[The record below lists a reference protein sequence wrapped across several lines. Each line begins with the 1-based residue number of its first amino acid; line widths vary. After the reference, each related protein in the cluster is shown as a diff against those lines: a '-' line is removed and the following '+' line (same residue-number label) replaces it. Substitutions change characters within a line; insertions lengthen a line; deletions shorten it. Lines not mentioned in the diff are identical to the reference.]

1 MSNPLT
7 ANQPAQQRQQNAPDL
22 NALYQQFRKNPLEWL
37 LKSKLNIPQELS
49 GSPQA
54 IVEHLYRTGQIPKQI
69 MPQVQQMI
77 NKR

>member
-7 ANQPAQQRQQNAPDL
+7 EKQTVQQNAPDL
-22 NALYQQFRKNPLEWL
+22 NKLYQQFRKNPLEWL

-54 IVEHLYRTGQIPKQI
+54 IVEHLYRTNQIPKQI
-69 MPQVQQMI
+69 LPQVQQMMQ
-77 NKR
+77 KK